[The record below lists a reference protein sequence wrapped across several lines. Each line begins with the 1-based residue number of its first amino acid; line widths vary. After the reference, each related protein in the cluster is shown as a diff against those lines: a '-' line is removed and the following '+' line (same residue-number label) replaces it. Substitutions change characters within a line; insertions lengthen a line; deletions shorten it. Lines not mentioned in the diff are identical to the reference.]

1 MLDPFAQLFQH
12 CWGHTRALH
21 MVSKVLLYPCH
32 DALQVPTLLGVGAP
46 LPTLMLQIPTLSLLT
61 QQCLELLGPFVL
73 SLMLRGN
80 GRNIIS
86 QQLWMLHVASCCTP
100 CCMLLL
106 VVGSCW
112 AKFETGQTFSY
123 VQTDVTT
130 PKNVESCWPTMSHQ
144 FARG

>member
-61 QQCLELLGPFVL
+61 QQFLELLGPFVL
-73 SLMLRGN
+73 GLMLRGN
-80 GRNIIS
+80 GRNIIG
-86 QQLWMLHVASCCTP
+86 QQLWMLHEPAKLSAMCKQMQQLP
-100 CCMLLL
+100 KMLR
-106 VVGSCW
+106 VVGQQCRINLHG
-112 AKFETGQTFSY
+112 ANLT
-123 VQTDVTT
+123 
-130 PKNVESCWPTMSHQ
+130 
-144 FARG
+144 